1 MTGDRGEL
9 FAGDA
14 LIWQKLLH
22 FAARKGARYRS
33 SERIGIMG
41 AVPDLEPILQS
52 LLEPGSMRNAG
63 ILPRF
68 AVNSEKKLLLQTVWR
83 RERDSNTLAL
93 LEARKLHIPLN
104 A

>member
-41 AVPDLEPILQS
+41 AVADLEPILQS

-83 RERDSNTLAL
+83 RERDSNP
-93 LEARKLHIPLN
+93 RYPFG
-104 A
+104 